1 MGSIQNKN
9 TNGSRERWMNEREMM
24 QELTPGDPD
33 YGKVRVGTD
42 GTEEGEI
49 LLAKNSDV
57 AKNTAVNG
65 TATLVRY
72 DKVLGALD
80 ILNMEYDVNEDLVTV
95 RYTGDNDS
103 AVYYRDVL
111 SYTGGNLTLVEHF
124 YNTAD
129 LVTESGATTLVY
141 DGSDNLLS
149 ATYVEV

>member
-1 MGSIQNKN
+1 MSKILNKN
-9 TNGSRERWMNEREMM
+9 TDGTRTIALGEREVM
-24 QELTPGDPD
+24 QELTPADPN
-33 YGKVRVGTD
+33 YGKITVGTD
-42 GTEEGEI
+42 GTYLGEVT
-49 LLAKNSDV
+49 LAKDSDV

-80 ILNMEYDVNEDLVTV
+80 ILNMEYDVKEDLVTV
-95 RYTGDNDS
+95 RYTGDDNS

>member
-1 MGSIQNKN
+1 
-9 TNGSRERWMNEREMM
+9 MNEREMM
-24 QELTPGDPD
+24 QELTPGSAD
-33 YGKVRVGTD
+33 YGKVSIGTD
-42 GTEEGEI
+42 GTESGEVM
-49 LLAKNSDV
+49 LAKNSDV

-72 DKVLGALD
+72 DKVLCALD
-80 ILNMEYDVNEDLVTV
+80 ILNMEYDVKEDLVTV
-95 RYTGDNDS
+95 RYTGDDNS